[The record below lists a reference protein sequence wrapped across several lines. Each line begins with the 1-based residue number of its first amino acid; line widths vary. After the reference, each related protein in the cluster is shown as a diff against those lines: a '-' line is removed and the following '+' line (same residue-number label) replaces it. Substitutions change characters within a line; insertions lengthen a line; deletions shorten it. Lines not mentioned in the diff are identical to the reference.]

1 MDWRETGILLTRRR
15 HGETAAI
22 IEVFTRDHGRHA
34 GIVRGGTG
42 RRMTPVLEPGNQV
55 DVTWRARLEDHLG
68 TFTVEP
74 VESRAAALMSDRLT
88 LAGLN
93 ALTGLLSFALP
104 EREPHATLYDG
115 TLTVL
120 DMMGTSDHWPLAYL
134 RWELSLLEDLG
145 FGLDL
150 TQCAVTGGTENLTYV
165 SPKSGRAVSAAG
177 AGKWKTK
184 LLPLTP
190 AMTGDGSAE
199 DITEG
204 LRTTGH
210 FLTTGLATSIGNKPI
225 PEARNRLVDL
235 LIRNNRQF

>member
-1 MDWRETGILLTRRR
+1 
-15 HGETAAI
+15 
-22 IEVFTRDHGRHA
+22 
-34 GIVRGGTG
+34 
-42 RRMTPVLEPGNQV
+42 
-55 DVTWRARLEDHLG
+55 
-68 TFTVEP
+68 
-74 VESRAAALMSDRLT
+74 
-88 LAGLN
+88 
-93 ALTGLLSFALP
+93 
-104 EREPHATLYDG
+104 
-115 TLTVL
+115 
-120 DMMGTSDHWPLAYL
+120 MMRTSDHWPLAYL

-184 LLPLTP
+184 LLPLIP

-235 LIRNNRQF
+235 LIRKNRQF